1 MKTISL
7 TILILVLAISTSIA
21 QNFDIRVYGGVNFL
35 QLSSDEGVSMI
46 DGTLHHKTV
55 SGRPGYQFGAA
66 LTFGERFYV
75 QPGVQYSGLS
85 TKIVNKNSVTGN
97 EFTDETMLK
106 VISVP
111 LKIGFR
117 LINPETENIFNVR
130 VFAGVDG
137 HHVLSVKH
145 SEKSDAIDDIDAD
158 DYNNLIMNADFGL
171 GIDILFFYLDVGYQ
185 LGLTP
190 VHSGADNAKGN
201 TFYSN
206 LGIRISL

>member
-1 MKTISL
+1 MKKISF
-7 TILILVLAISTSIA
+7 TILILVLAVSTSIA
-21 QNFDIRVYGGVNFL
+21 QNFDVRVYGGVNFL
-35 QLSSDEGVSMI
+35 QLSSDKGVSMI
-46 DGTLHHKTV
+46 DGTLHHTTV

-66 LTFGERFYV
+66 VTFGERFYV
-75 QPGVQYSGLS
+75 QPGVQYSTLS
-85 TKIVNKNSVTGN
+85 TKVVNENSVSGD
-97 EFTDETMLK
+97 EFTDETNLN

-145 SEKSDAIDDIDAD
+145 SEKSGEIDDITTD

-171 GIDILFFYLDVGYQ
+171 GVDILFFYLDVGYQ

-190 VHSGADNAKGN
+190 VHSGADNAKAN
-201 TFYSN
+201 AFYSN